1 MGRWCGDR
9 IPREYTSLSNEVLV
23 VFRTDS
29 SYGYD
34 GFRLKYE
41 TRMYQTESIIFFKQ
55 FFYIERLKQKKILSQ
70 SLWWKIRCRKWYD
83 NITTLPQQLRR

>member
-1 MGRWCGDR
+1 MYDGHDENGPKVGKWCGNR
-9 IPREYTSLSNEVLV
+9 LPREYISLSNEVLV

-41 TRMYQTESIIFFKQ
+41 TSMYGIGNYWKYLAFFRQKL
-55 FFYIERLKQKKILSQ
+55 FTSFKNRLFSVFL
-70 SLWWKIRCRKWYD
+70 SLWWKI
-83 NITTLPQQLRR
+83 

>member
-1 MGRWCGDR
+1 MGKWCGDR

-41 TRMYQTESIIFFKQ
+41 TRMYRTESLEF
-55 FFYIERLKQKKILSQ
+55 LS
-70 SLWWKIRCRKWYD
+70 
-83 NITTLPQQLRR
+83 NNVHNV

>member
-1 MGRWCGDR
+1 M
-9 IPREYTSLSNEVLV
+9 PREYTSLSNEVLV

-41 TRMYQTESIIFFKQ
+41 TRMYQIVKICQIILLLFVF
-55 FFYIERLKQKKILSQ
+55 
-70 SLWWKIRCRKWYD
+70 
-83 NITTLPQQLRR
+83 